1 MEHLGAP
8 GQGGA
13 GRLEL
18 QGDNR
23 AYLYLFIIIIIT
35 ITITRYFSECFIV
48 VVIIQVLLLL
58 LLYISRLVHDE
69 HSHAD
74 STGPKLGLIENSF

>member
-8 GQGGA
+8 RQGGA

-35 ITITRYFSECFIV
+35 ITFTRYFSECFVV
-48 VVIIQVLLLL
+48 VVIIQVLLLF
-58 LLYISRLVHDE
+58 LYISRLVHDE